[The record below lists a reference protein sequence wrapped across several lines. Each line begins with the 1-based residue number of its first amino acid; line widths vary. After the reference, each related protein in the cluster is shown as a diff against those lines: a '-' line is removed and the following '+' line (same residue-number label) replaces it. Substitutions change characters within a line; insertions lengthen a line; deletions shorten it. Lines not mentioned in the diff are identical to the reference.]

1 MAKVY
6 VFLADGFED
15 VEALIPVDVLR
26 RGGVDVTT
34 VSVMDDSQIVETAH
48 NVQIVADTMIEDC
61 DFSDADLLFLPGG
74 MPGATNLY
82 EHERVRQAVLAQAKA
97 GKKVAAIC
105 AAPAVVLAQ
114 LGVLDGKKATCY
126 PGFEK
131 LLAKAQYTADL
142 VTVDGNITTAEGPA
156 AAFPFAYELLSQ
168 LVSREVSDQIAE
180 GMRFVHLMQG
190 KK

>member
-6 VFLADGFED
+6 VFLANGFED

-26 RGGVDVTT
+26 RGGVEVIT
-34 VSVMDDSQIVETAH
+34 VSITGDSQVVETAH
-48 NVQIVADTMIEDC
+48 NVQIVADAMIEDC

-74 MPGATNLY
+74 MPGASNLY
-82 EHERVRQAVLAQAKA
+82 EHGGVRQAVLAQVKA

-114 LGVLDGKKATCY
+114 LGILDDKRATCY

-131 LLAKAQYTADL
+131 ALDGATSTGDL

-156 AAFPFAYELLSQ
+156 AAFPYAYELLTQ
-168 LVSREVSDQIAE
+168 LVDKATSDQIAE
-180 GMRFVHLMQG
+180 GMRFKHLMA
-190 KK
+190 